1 MKILYT
7 KKFSKDL
14 DVIQHDPK
22 LKNRVLDFISQVKQ
36 ADNFSEIAG
45 VKRIEGYP
53 GYFRLRIGEYRLGLK
68 LTEDGL
74 EMIRF
79 LHRKEIYRR
88 FP

>member
-1 MKILYT
+1 M
-7 KKFSKDL
+7 
-14 DVIQHDPK
+14 
-22 LKNRVLDFISQVKQ
+22 DFILQVKQ
-36 ADNFSEIAG
+36 ADNFSKISG
-45 VKRIEGYP
+45 VKKIEGYP